1 MNRQLTPYLSEIKI
15 RKHLN
20 ADALFRSAYEDFW
33 HVPDHR
39 TGDIKISMADA
50 LMSGFAMFSLKD
62 PSLPVFDER
71 RENDPNLN
79 SIHLIEN
86 VPCDT
91 QMRAISDPVA
101 PEDLRSAFK
110 NPFRQLQRG

>member
-1 MNRQLTPYLSEIKI
+1 LAIEPGSRA
-15 RKHLN
+15 N
-20 ADALFRSAYEDFW
+20 ADALFRSAYEEFR
-33 HVPDHR
+33 HVPDQR

-62 PSLPVFDER
+62 PSLPAFDER

-79 SIHLIEN
+79 SIYLIEN

-91 QMRAISDPVA
+91 QMRTILDPVT
-101 PEDLRSAFK
+101 PEDLRSAF
-110 NPFRQLQRG
+110 